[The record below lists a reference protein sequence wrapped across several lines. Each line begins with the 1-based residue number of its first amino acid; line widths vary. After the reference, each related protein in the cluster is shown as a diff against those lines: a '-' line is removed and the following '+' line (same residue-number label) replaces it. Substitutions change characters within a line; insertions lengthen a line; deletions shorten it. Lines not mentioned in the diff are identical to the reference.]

1 MHSLATTDDDL
12 CLDLID
18 DPVAAAITK
27 RPPEPKFFRFGI
39 NQVGQLYEYGESHSR
54 PKRILDGEDAGLT
67 FLGVHDIRACERAGD
82 RRKLYLDVTVGS
94 PHPYYLFVLSLPVFN
109 SNPDRSSWPVRTLLG
124 ALAMADRMLDM
135 RAMAGTICARR
146 GTKPNAYGH
155 VANFI
160 DLFVYGDRGGEAP
173 ARVSSDAIDPDRH
186 SLEVTV
192 DRLRR
197 SLDLKPQFQ

>member
-1 MHSLATTDDDL
+1 MHSLATTDDDF

-39 NQVGQLYEYGESHSR
+39 NQFGQLYEYGDSHAR
-54 PKRILDGEDAGLT
+54 PKRVLDGADDGLT
-67 FLGVHDIRACERAGD
+67 FLGVHDIRTCERAGEL
-82 RRKLYLDVTVGS
+82 RKLYLDVTVGS

-109 SNPDRSSWPVRTLLG
+109 SDPDRSSWPVRTLLG

>member
-1 MHSLATTDDDL
+1 MSSLAPTEDAFLLDD
-12 CLDLID
+12 CD

-39 NQVGQLYEYGESHSR
+39 NQVGQLYEYGESHAQ
-54 PKRILDGEDAGLT
+54 PKRVLDGTGDGLT

-82 RRKLYLDVTVGS
+82 RRKLYLDVTIGS
-94 PHPYYLFVLSLPVFN
+94 PHPYHLFVLSLPVFN

-124 ALAMADRMLDM
+124 SLAVADRMLDM
-135 RAMAGTICARR
+135 RAMAGAICARR

-160 DLFVYGDRGGEAP
+160 DLFVHSDPAGEAQ
-173 ARVSSDAIDPDRH
+173 ARIASDAIDPDRH
-186 SLEVTV
+186 TLEVTV

-197 SLDLKPQFQ
+197 SLDLEPQFQ

>member
-1 MHSLATTDDDL
+1 MHSLAATDDDFL
-12 CLDLID
+12 LDAID
-18 DPVAAAITK
+18 DPVGAAITK

-39 NQVGQLYEYGESHSR
+39 NQVGQLYEYGDSHAR
-54 PKRILDGEDAGLT
+54 PKRVLDGADDGLT
-67 FLGVHDIRACERAGD
+67 FLGVHDIRTCERAGEL
-82 RRKLYLDVTVGS
+82 RKLYLDVTVGS

-109 SNPDRSSWPVRTLLG
+109 SDPDRSSWPVRTLLG

>member
-1 MHSLATTDDDL
+1 MRSLAPADTAFALDD
-12 CLDLID
+12 ID
-18 DPVAAAITK
+18 DPVVQAITK

-39 NQVGQLYEYGESHSR
+39 NQVGQLYEYGETHAK
-54 PKRILDGEDAGLT
+54 PKRVLDGADDGLA
-67 FLGVHDIRACERAGD
+67 FLGVHEIAACERAGD
-82 RRKLYLDVTVGS
+82 KRKLYLDVTLGS

-109 SNPDRSSWPVRTLLG
+109 TDPDRSSWPVRTLLG
-124 ALAMADRMLDM
+124 SLATADRMLDM

-160 DLFVYGDRGGEAP
+160 DLFVQADQSGEAM
-173 ARVSSDAIDPDRH
+173 ARIASDAIEPDRH
-186 SLEVTV
+186 TLEITV

-197 SLDLKPQFQ
+197 SLDLQPQFQ

>member
-1 MHSLATTDDDL
+1 MHSLAPSDDAFLAVDV
-12 CLDLID
+12 D
-18 DPVAAAITK
+18 DIVSGFISK

-39 NQVGQLYEYGESHSR
+39 NQVGQLYEYGETHAN
-54 PKRILDGEDAGLT
+54 PKRVLSDPSDGLN
-67 FLGVHDIRACERAGD
+67 FMGVHDIKTCERAGD
-82 RRKLYLDVTVGS
+82 RRKLYLDVTLGS
-94 PHPYYLFVLSLPVFN
+94 PDPYHLLVISLPVFN
-109 SNPDRSSWPVRTLLG
+109 SDPDRSSWPVRTLLG
-124 ALAMADRMLDM
+124 SLAMADRMLDM

-160 DLFVYGDRGGEAP
+160 DLFVYGEQGGEAA

-186 SLEVTV
+186 SLEITV

-197 SLDLKPQFQ
+197 SLDLQPQFQ

>member
-1 MHSLATTDDDL
+1 MRSLAPPDDAFL
-12 CLDLID
+12 ALDVD
-18 DPVAAAITK
+18 DPVASFISK

-39 NQVGQLYEYGESHSR
+39 NQVGQLYEYGETHASPTRVLSD
-54 PKRILDGEDAGLT
+54 PDEGLD
-67 FLGVHDIRACERAGD
+67 FLGVHDIKAVERAGD
-82 RRKLYLDVTVGS
+82 RRKLYLDVTFGS
-94 PHPYYLFVLSLPVFN
+94 PHPYHLLVISLPVFN

-124 ALAMADRMLDM
+124 ALATADRMLDM

-160 DLFVYGDRGGEAP
+160 DLFVYGEQSGEAA
-173 ARVSSDAIDPDRH
+173 ARVTSDAIDPDRH
-186 SLEVTV
+186 TLEITV

-197 SLDLKPQFQ
+197 SLDLQPQFQ

>member
-146 GTKPNAYGH
+146 GTKPNASGH

-160 DLFVYGDRGGEAP
+160 DLFVYGDGGGEAP
-173 ARVSSDAIDPDRH
+173 ARVCSDAIDPDRH
-186 SLEVTV
+186 SLEITV

-197 SLDLKPQFQ
+197 SLNLEPQFQ

>member
-1 MHSLATTDDDL
+1 MHSLAASDDDFL
-12 CLDLID
+12 LDAID

-39 NQVGQLYEYGESHSR
+39 NQVGQLYEYGDSHAR
-54 PKRILDGEDAGLT
+54 PKRVLDGADDGLT
-67 FLGVHDIRACERAGD
+67 FLGVHDIRTCERAGEL
-82 RRKLYLDVTVGS
+82 RKLYLDVTVGS

-109 SNPDRSSWPVRTLLG
+109 SDPDRSSWPVRTLLG